1 MQHTG
6 QICCNITHVSRAQ
19 VGLNDDSELKPQ
31 WKKQAIVLARISSA
45 RLYRIFCLGA
55 GPGRIS
61 SRRGTGSTNC
71 S

>member
-1 MQHTG
+1 MQQTG
-6 QICCNITHVSRAQ
+6 QICFNITHDSRAL
-19 VGLNDDSELKPQ
+19 VGLNDDSELKAQ
-31 WKKQAIVLARISSA
+31 WKKQAIVFARISSA
-45 RLYRIFCLGA
+45 QPYRIFCLGA

>member
-6 QICCNITHVSRAQ
+6 QICFNITHVSRAQ

-31 WKKQAIVLARISSA
+31 SKKQAIVFARIS
-45 RLYRIFCLGA
+45 YRIFCLGA